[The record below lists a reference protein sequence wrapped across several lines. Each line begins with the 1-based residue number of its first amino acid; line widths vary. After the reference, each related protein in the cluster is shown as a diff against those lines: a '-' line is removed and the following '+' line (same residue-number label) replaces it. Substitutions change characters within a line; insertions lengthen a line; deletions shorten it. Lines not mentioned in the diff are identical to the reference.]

1 MTRKEVEA
9 ATRWHIEHH
18 KGIYY
23 NGTKYTG
30 ISFTDK
36 DFTINAGHPNTMIT
50 FNYADIDRIENVRT
64 ENVLQMTIFCN

>member
-30 ISFTDK
+30 ISFTDE

-50 FNYADIDRIENVRT
+50 FNYTDIEKIKAVKVSDER
-64 ENVLQMTIFCN
+64 QMTIFCN

>member
-9 ATRWHIEHH
+9 ATRWHLEHR

-30 ISFTDK
+30 ISFTDE
-36 DFTINAGHPNTMIT
+36 DFTINAGHPNTMVT
-50 FNYADIDRIENVRT
+50 FYYADIEKIEAVKVSGER
-64 ENVLQMTIFCN
+64 QMTIFCK